1 MIDIGLFTTNHGGGY
16 IGTLKTLSVDAEL
29 ELVPF
34 ESTNDRAP
42 DFRVLH
48 LGREVGGAWRRQSK
62 NGTAFITVTISDPA
76 FPCTLRACLFQ
87 PRKPKSNEWPL
98 VWDRAERSAD

>member
-1 MIDIGLFTTNHGGGY
+1 MIDIGIFTTNANGGY
-16 IGTLKTLSVDAEL
+16 IGTLKTLGVTAEI
-29 ELVPF
+29 ELQPF
-34 ESTNDRAP
+34 ESSNDRAP

-48 LGREVGGAWRRQSK
+48 AGREVGGAWRRQSK
-62 NGTAFITVTISDPA
+62 SGVAFFNVTIADPA

-87 PRKPKSNEWPL
+87 PRQPKSKDWPL

>member
-1 MIDIGLFTTNHGGGY
+1 MIDIGIFTPAKDGY
-16 IGTLKTLSVDAEL
+16 IGTLKTLGLTAEL

-34 ESTNDRAP
+34 ESTSERAP

-62 NGTAFITVTISDPA
+62 TGTAFLTVTIADPSL
-76 FPCTLRACLFQ
+76 PCTIRACLFQ
-87 PRKPKSNEWPL
+87 PRKPKSTEWPL
-98 VWDRAERSAD
+98 VWDRSERSAA